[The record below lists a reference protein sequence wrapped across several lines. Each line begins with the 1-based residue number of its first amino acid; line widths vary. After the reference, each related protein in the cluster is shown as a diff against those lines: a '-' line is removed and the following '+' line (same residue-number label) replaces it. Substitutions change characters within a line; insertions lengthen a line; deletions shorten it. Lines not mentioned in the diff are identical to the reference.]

1 MKNKL
6 FYITNQHGFFLP
18 YVLFIVSLTF
28 IIISTNIKIYS
39 NEIDMMNHLTEQ
51 IKIETLLNMGRTK
64 FTEDMMHNK
73 NVTDTILYSFPSGDV
88 QISYVPS
95 ENEQNKI
102 FVYYQITTNQGF
114 TFSLNDFIQLNT
126 RLKTN

>member
-28 IIISTNIKIYS
+28 IIVSTNIKIYN
-39 NEIDMMNHLTEQ
+39 NEIQMMNHLTEQ
-51 IKIETLLNMGRTK
+51 IKIETLLDMGRTR
-64 FTEDMMHNK
+64 FAEDMMDNK
-73 NVTDTILYSFPSGDV
+73 NIKNTILYTFPLGDV

-95 ENEQNKI
+95 DNEPNKI
-102 FVYYQITTNQGF
+102 LAYYQITTDKDF

-126 RLKTN
+126 SKKTN